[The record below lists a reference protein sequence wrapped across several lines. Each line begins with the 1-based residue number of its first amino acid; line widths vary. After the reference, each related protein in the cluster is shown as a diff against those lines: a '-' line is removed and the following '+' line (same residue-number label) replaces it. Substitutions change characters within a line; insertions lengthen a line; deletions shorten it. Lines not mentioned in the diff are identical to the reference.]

1 MEPYL
6 HETLANKAEQYRD
19 TDFPKPAMGASV
31 LMAHDGPCR
40 IAGNHKCARRS
51 MANAADSKSEPG
63 QRRSLA
69 RVKLFSHLENAERV
83 AVERDCTWRRYRPG
97 ERVFERGSQ
106 SSEVF
111 FVIEGALNVVSFS
124 STGREITFGEVGP
137 GETVGELAAID
148 GQLRSASVVA
158 TGDSLLAILPAEA
171 FIELLKRHG
180 EIAFRLLQRLSGIV
194 RRGTDQVIQISS
206 VAATKRV
213 YVELLNRAE
222 QDATVPNLWAIKPL
236 PPIRE
241 LASAAGTTRELVSNA
256 LAQLYPSG
264 LIRRKGKN
272 LYILDRPALEDI
284 IKAGAKDDGG

>member
-1 MEPYL
+1 
-6 HETLANKAEQYRD
+6 
-19 TDFPKPAMGASV
+19 
-31 LMAHDGPCR
+31 
-40 IAGNHKCARRS
+40 
-51 MANAADSKSEPG
+51 MANAANSKSEPG

-69 RVKLFSHLENAERV
+69 QVKLFSDLEGAERA

-124 STGREITFGEVGP
+124 PTGREITFAEVGP

-148 GQLRSASVVA
+148 GQPRSASVVA

-171 FIELLKRHG
+171 FIALLKRHG

-194 RRGTDQVIQISS
+194 RKGTDQVIHVSS

-222 QDATVPNLWAIKPL
+222 QDATVPNLWTIKPL

-284 IKAGAKDDGG
+284 IKAGAKDDGGHGAHREPASGRGDR